1 MIITIQ
7 KVEPELTLGE
17 LFEDE
22 MTNDFI
28 EKDRFSYD
36 PLMMCHV
43 LCDDM
48 PEVFETYFDAGN
60 GYERCHLTDEELDKV
75 KKFMGEKS
83 FQKNVEFNRTKS
95 LLESLRNY
103 PTYEKPWLMTVDNN
117 GRNYERSASDENELK
132 IYEKMLKMYEND
144 TKNVDYILEMAFV
157 EVF

>member
-1 MIITIQ
+1 
-7 KVEPELTLGE
+7 
-17 LFEDE
+17 
-22 MTNDFI
+22 
-28 EKDRFSYD
+28 
-36 PLMMCHV
+36 
-43 LCDDM
+43 
-48 PEVFETYFDAGN
+48 
-60 GYERCHLTDEELDKV
+60 LTDEELDKV

-83 FQKNVEFNRTKS
+83 FQKNVEFNRAKS

-144 TKNVDYILEMAFV
+144 TKIVDYILEMAFV